1 MAHLFPRIESEL
13 LSLLGSLSPAEWQM
27 PTVSPAW
34 SVKDI
39 ASHLLDGNLRRL
51 SMARD
56 GYYAEAPRAGESLAA
71 FINRINAEG
80 VQTLRRL
87 SSRLLIHLLDVTG
100 RETSA
105 YFQSLDPYAPAV
117 WAVSWAGEEQSANW
131 FDIARDFTEKW
142 HHQQQIRL
150 AVGKPG
156 IMERELY
163 HPVLDAFLRALPYSY
178 RAIPAADG
186 AVLHVRVEGEAG
198 GDWFL
203 VRHAGAWQL
212 RTSAEGRAAAQV
224 SIPQEIA
231 WRVFTKGVRKDA
243 AAQQMTFV
251 GDQALGMHLLNT
263 LSVIA

>member
-56 GYYAEAPRAGESLAA
+56 GFYAEAPRAGESLAA

-87 SSRLLIHLLDVTG
+87 SPRLLIHLLDITG
-100 RETSA
+100 REMSA

-117 WAVSWAGEEQSANW
+117 WAVSWAGEEQSVNW

-142 HHQQQIRL
+142 HHQQQIRDATGRSPPYEGYL
-150 AVGKPG
+150 A
-156 IMERELY
+156 
-163 HPVLDAFLRALPYSY
+163 PVIDTFARALPFAY
-178 RAIPAADG
+178 RDVAAAEET
-186 AVLHVRVEGEAG
+186 AVVLRVDDAAWSVVREGS
-198 GDWFL
+198 
-203 VRHAGAWQL
+203 WQL
-212 RTSAEGRAAAQV
+212 FADEAPNATTRVTLSGDRAWRLFTRQRIDPQAVIEGDARYAEPLLRMV
-224 SIPQEIA
+224 SI
-231 WRVFTKGVRKDA
+231 V
-243 AAQQMTFV
+243 
-251 GDQALGMHLLNT
+251 
-263 LSVIA
+263 